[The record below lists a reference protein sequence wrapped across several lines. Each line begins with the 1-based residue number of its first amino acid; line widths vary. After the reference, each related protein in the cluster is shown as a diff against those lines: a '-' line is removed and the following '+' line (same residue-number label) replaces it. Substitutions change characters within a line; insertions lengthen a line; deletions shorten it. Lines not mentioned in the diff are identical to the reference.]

1 VGRDRKLKYVS
12 SLILPHL
19 LLAAPKHIP
28 LTTKGS
34 ETRGKAADMIQQ
46 VRAFIALQRTKISVP
61 STLGLPQLSVK
72 SENSYTLFWL
82 PGHCMHRCTIT
93 HTCKALMQVK

>member
-1 VGRDRKLKYVS
+1 MGRDRKLKYVS

-19 LLAAPKHIP
+19 LLAAPNHIP

-61 STLGLPQLSVK
+61 STLGLPQLSVT
-72 SENSYTLFWL
+72 SENSYTLFCFQDTACTRAL
-82 PGHCMHRCTIT
+82 SHMHAKLSYR
-93 HTCKALMQVK
+93 